1 MVVSRLES
9 TGSETS
15 LLVTGSI
22 SSLSFSE
29 VGQETFEMVY
39 MFGET
44 VSTPILI
51 ISCQRKHEKE
61 FLIKSFNSER
71 EFLDISW

>member
-44 VSTPILI
+44 VSTQI